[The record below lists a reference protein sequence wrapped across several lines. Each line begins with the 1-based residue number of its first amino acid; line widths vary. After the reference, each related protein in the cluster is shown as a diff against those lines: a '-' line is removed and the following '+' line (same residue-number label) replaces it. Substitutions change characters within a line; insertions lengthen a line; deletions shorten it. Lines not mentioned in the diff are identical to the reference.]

1 MIMENKKSESQN
13 QGSEISYILKLPQ
26 MKMYLFNVLSS
37 SFSIT
42 LPISLV
48 RAVSK
53 RSASLRE
60 TVSSIVNQ

>member
-13 QGSEISYILKLPQ
+13 RGSEISYILKLPQ